1 LLKKLKRWDANTNL
15 IQKEFAVYDEKVEKL
30 EDDTMNNIDEYRKK
44 NKRVRTTAAP
54 SYFEEK
60 FTIIEKKK
68 QASKVFHEILHA
80 HMEDERR
87 EKEKIK
93 FSEDIDLKFKAAE
106 QNIELIQKKSEE
118 IQSELY
124 EKFTTN

>member
-1 LLKKLKRWDANTNL
+1 
-15 IQKEFAVYDEKVEKL
+15 
-30 EDDTMNNIDEYRKK
+30 
-44 NKRVRTTAAP
+44 
-54 SYFEEK
+54 
-60 FTIIEKKK
+60 
-68 QASKVFHEILHA
+68 
-80 HMEDERR
+80 MEDERR